1 MQSPELTSTA
11 ALIIQC
17 AGIIL
22 IAVLS
27 FFMRQSIRRK
37 SLDYWTAAWVCLSVA
52 LAALVFVFYYPAL
65 NHILSP
71 VYFLGEYIFGLMFAV
86 GCRNRANGS
95 TLNRGHLR
103 WLIPAV
109 IVAVLLPWLSDNF
122 NRLIIFHSAIIAA
135 LLSWAFFSLQP
146 ARARRQSSPGLKV
159 MSVALLLLALEF
171 FSYVGIF
178 TLVAFSNSPTIGYL
192 SYSSVYDL
200 ILEILLGFGTVMV
213 VMEDVQHEVEA
224 ANRDLTAARD
234 RLEVLVKQ
242 DPLTEALNRHAFYS
256 LLERNRDPLKTD
268 FSGCVVIIDIDNLKP
283 VNDSIGHTAGDAVIR
298 TVANVIRSVI
308 RANDLLFRW
317 GGDEFLILQFGVSAT
332 EVRGR
337 IQGLNKSLTGIS
349 ISGFPDTVTVSVSF
363 GLASFTGLNQ
373 IEPAIEQADSEMYAS
388 KQGRKVLG
396 KEMTL

>member
-1 MQSPELTSTA
+1 MQTPELTSIA
-11 ALIIQC
+11 ALTIQS

-27 FFMRQSIRRK
+27 FFIRQSIRRK

-52 LAALVFVFYYPAL
+52 LVALLVAFQVQPLYRVL
-65 NHILSP
+65 CS
-71 VYFLGEYIFGLMFAV
+71 VYLLGEYAFGLMFIA
-86 GCRNRANGS
+86 GCRNRAKGS
-95 TLNRGHLR
+95 TIKRRDFR
-103 WLIPAV
+103 WLILAA
-109 IVAVLLPWLSDNF
+109 IVALLLPWLSDNF
-122 NRLIIFHSAIIAA
+122 NRLIIFHAAIIGA
-135 LLSWAFFSLQP
+135 LFAWAFFSLQP
-146 ARARRQSSPGLKV
+146 ARARGQSSPGLKV

-178 TLVAFSNSPTIGYL
+178 TLVAFSSSPTIGYL

-213 VMEDVQHEVEA
+213 VMEDVQQEVEA
-224 ANRDLTAARD
+224 ANQDLTAARD

-283 VNDSIGHTAGDAVIR
+283 INDSIGHTAGDAVIR

-349 ISGFPDTVTVSVSF
+349 ISGFPDPVTISVSF

-396 KEMTL
+396 KEVTL

>member
-1 MQSPELTSTA
+1 MLLTELTSIA
-11 ALIIQC
+11 ALTIQG

-27 FFMRQSIRRK
+27 FFIRQSIRRK

-52 LAALVFVFYYPAL
+52 LVALLIAL
-65 NHILSP
+65 QLPPLYRVLCS
-71 VYFLGEYIFGLMFAV
+71 VYFLGEYAFGLMFTA
-86 GCRNRANGS
+86 GCRNRAKGS
-95 TLNRGHLR
+95 TINRRDVR
-103 WLIPAV
+103 WLILAV
-109 IVAVLLPWLSDNF
+109 IVALLLPWLSDNF
-122 NRLIIFHSAIIAA
+122 IRLIIFHAAIIAA

-283 VNDSIGHTAGDAVIR
+283 INDSIGHTAGD
-298 TVANVIRSVI
+298 
-308 RANDLLFRW
+308 
-317 GGDEFLILQFGVSAT
+317 
-332 EVRGR
+332 
-337 IQGLNKSLTGIS
+337 
-349 ISGFPDTVTVSVSF
+349 
-363 GLASFTGLNQ
+363 
-373 IEPAIEQADSEMYAS
+373 
-388 KQGRKVLG
+388 
-396 KEMTL
+396 